1 MSSIRDILA
10 EVAASRR
17 ITPELAASVRAKIY
31 CDALISADD
40 AEAVFAINDAASAAA
55 PEWRG
60 LFVEALVDYVVVQAH
75 PEGYVDPDVADW
87 LVSRIEA
94 DGRIKSATEL
104 ELLIT
109 ILERA
114 SAVPPALFRV
124 TLAHVETYALSEGR
138 RAGNGPALTGEEVA
152 LVARLTYAL
161 AGGGGGAAVSRTEAE
176 LLFRLNDAAKGRA
189 NDPAWRDLF
198 ANAIGAHLLTAS
210 GYEPPDRDEA
220 LRRLG
225 PPPRRYLDM
234 PTSDIGRLIYLAEQ
248 FAEVA
253 RQDAEDV
260 LAEASKTRA
269 VAAAEQL
276 NEDEAAWL
284 VDRIARHGP
293 LDENEIALLR
303 LLADRAPAV
312 PQILWPVLSK
322 AGIRIPG

>member
-10 EVAASRR
+10 RVAASGRV
-17 ITPELAASVRAKIY
+17 TPEDAAGVRAAVY

-40 AEAVFAINDAASAAA
+40 AEALFAINDAARTAA
-55 PEWRG
+55 PEWRD

-75 PEGYVDPDVADW
+75 PEGYVDAEVAAW
-87 LVSRIEA
+87 LASRIEH
-94 DGRIKSATEL
+94 DGKIKSATEL
-104 ELLIT
+104 ELLIR

-114 SAVPPALFRV
+114 SAVPPALFRL
-124 TLAHVETYALSEGR
+124 TLAHVETYASTEER
-138 RAGNGPALTGEEVA
+138 RAGNGPALTADEVA
-152 LVARLTYAL
+152 LVARLIYAL

-176 LLFRLNDAAKGRA
+176 LLFRLNDAAKGRS

-198 ANAIGAHLLTAS
+198 ANAIGAHLLAAP
-210 GYEPPDRDEA
+210 GYEPPDREEA

-234 PTSDIGRLIYLAEQ
+234 PTSDVGRLIYLAEQ

-253 RQDAEDV
+253 RQDAEDAR
-260 LAEASKTRA
+260 AEASKVRA
-269 VAAAEQL
+269 AVAAEQL
-276 NEDEAAWL
+276 DEDEAAWL
-284 VDRIARHGP
+284 ADRIARHGP

-303 LLADRAPAV
+303 LLAARAPAV
-312 PQILWPVLSK
+312 PPVLWPLLSR